1 MAFRPVLSALFFSA
15 VFGAF
20 LSIAAL
26 AVLEKAPWAVLEV
39 SETVPGRALEKTLR
53 DAGIGCVSAFSIP
66 VLLNDFDGVREIPL
80 DRYDDYVEAGDPR
93 NDGYAVKLRS
103 FFIAEGKC
111 RFFLEPGFGLRRKL
125 ERLLPEFSGTWV
137 LENPVVFPAA
147 ACAAFLAAALAF
159 VLLEA
164 GKRRAGNRPPVRRF
178 FGSGE
183 PGFLFGAFC
192 AVPVLFP
199 LVLAG
204 VPGLAASG
212 LFVILFHASKP
223 IIREYFRH
231 YRKGFRPMTGTE
243 RRELAGLYPFHCAVD
258 LGVFPAYVFCCLAG
272 GISPVIALP
281 APFLF
286 CVSLFLSCKA
296 EASADRNVFF
306 PLPISG
312 KIRPGALILPVL
324 PVFLAAC
331 AVFAAAQ
338 PVSAPFSYSASY
350 GPLPG
355 PGEYAAH
362 AEFQASFSR
371 RSLYGESNYGS
382 YPAGEDGLIS
392 GFVPAEPSL
401 SPLPP
406 YPPELEKLSELF
418 AGPR

>member
-1 MAFRPVLSALFFSA
+1 MALRPAFSAFFFSA
-15 VFGAF
+15 VLGAL
-20 LSIAAL
+20 LSAAAL
-26 AVLEKAPWAVLEV
+26 AVLERAPWAVLEV
-39 SETVPGRALEKTLR
+39 PETVPGRELEKALR
-53 DAGIGCVSAFSIP
+53 DAGIGGVSAFSIP

-93 NDGYAVKLRS
+93 NDGYAAKLRA

-111 RFFLEPGFGLRRKL
+111 RFFLKPGFGLRRKL
-125 ERLLPEFSGTWV
+125 ERLLPEFSRTWV

-147 ACAAFLAAALAF
+147 ACAVFLAAALAF
-159 VLLEA
+159 VLSEA
-164 GKRRAGNRPPVRRF
+164 VKRGAGTRLPGRRF
-178 FGSGE
+178 SGE
-183 PGFLFGAFC
+183 PGFLFGAIC

-199 LVLAG
+199 LALAG

-223 IIREYFRH
+223 VMREYFRH
-231 YRKGFRPMTGTE
+231 YRKGFRPMTGAE
-243 RRELAGLYPFHCAVD
+243 RRELAGLYPFHRAVG
-258 LGVFPAYVFCCLAG
+258 LGVFPVYVFCCLAG

-286 CVSLFLSCKA
+286 CVSLFLSYKA
-296 EASADRNVFF
+296 EASADRNAFF

-312 KIRPGALILPVL
+312 KIRPGALIP

-331 AVFAAAQ
+331 AVFAAALSQ
-338 PVSAPFSYSASY
+338 PASAPFPYSAPY

-355 PGEYAAH
+355 PEAYAAH

-382 YPAGEDGLIS
+382 YPTGEDGLIS

-401 SPLPP
+401 PSLPP
-406 YPPELEKLSELF
+406 YPPELEELSDGILTTNHTN
-418 AGPR
+418 